1 MFLHMSYK
9 RFVAFG
15 MLAVCIVVPHTPAK
29 ADTTKAELS
38 LQQAAKRVL
47 QQHPQLQIFDWRLK
61 AAAGQQQL
69 AELKPGYELG
79 LQADNAFGTGDMS
92 GVKSLEV
99 TVSLSSVIELGEKR
113 QARMEVANANQAL
126 ILAQQQ
132 ANSLDLLGELTQRYI
147 AVLTLQQKA
156 ALAAQTVSM
165 TEQALALV
173 SQRVQHGATPQAEQL
188 RAQVALRQ
196 AQLQLGLLQAELQ
209 SSKVSL
215 ASLWG
220 SAEADFSQVSGDLFL
235 LSDSPSFRTL
245 YQQVLSTPAIEV
257 YAAQQRVSNAQLALT
272 QSQSVSDVRWQ
283 VGAMRSQEN
292 RDFGV
297 VAGVSVPLFSK
308 QRNQG
313 AVTAAQAA
321 LNAEQ
326 YEKEAKLLSLRA
338 RLYQAWQTHRYSAM
352 AVKDMQRDILPALE
366 QALQQ
371 TEQAY
376 ARGRYGYAE
385 WLSARQ
391 ALQDAQLELVNAAST
406 ALTNQALIE
415 QLAGVALSSGS
426 IMAKL
431 TPTQSSL
438 HIATGTEVSQ

>member
-1 MFLHMSYK
+1 MFLKISCK
-9 RFVAFG
+9 RYAAFG
-15 MLAVCIVVPHTPAK
+15 LFAAGIVLLHTPATAQA
-29 ADTTKAELS
+29 ADADLS

-99 TVSLSSVIELGEKR
+99 TVSLSSVIELGGKR
-113 QARMEVANANQAL
+113 QARAAVANANQAL

-132 ANSLDLLGELTQRYI
+132 ASSLDLLGELTQRYI
-147 AVLTLQQKA
+147 AVLTLQHKV
-156 ALAAQTVSM
+156 ALAVQTVNM
-165 TEQALALV
+165 AEQAFTLV
-173 SQRVQHGATPQAEQL
+173 RQRVQHGAAPQAEQL

-196 AQLQLGLLQAELQ
+196 AQLQQGLLQVELQ
-209 SSKVSL
+209 SSKQLL

-220 SAEADFSQVSGDLFL
+220 ASQVDFNQVSGDLFL
-235 LSDSPSFRTL
+235 LADSPSFQIL
-245 YQQVLSTPAIEV
+245 YQQVLSTPAVEV
-257 YAAQQRVSNAQLALT
+257 YAAQQRVNDAQLALT
-272 QSQSVSDVRWQ
+272 QSQSASDVRWQ
-283 VGAMRSQEN
+283 VGAMRSQES

-297 VAGVSVPLFSK
+297 VAGVSVPLFGN

-313 AVTAAQAA
+313 AVTAAQAE
-321 LNAEQ
+321 LKVVQ
-326 YEKEAKLLSLRA
+326 YEKDAELLRLRA
-338 RLYQAWQTHRYSAM
+338 RLYQAWQAHRYSAM

-376 ARGRYGYAE
+376 SRGRYGYAE

-406 ALTNQALIE
+406 ALSNQALIE
-415 QLAGVALSSGS
+415 QLSGVALGTAAMMKTTS
-426 IMAKL
+426 
-431 TPTQSSL
+431 TQL
-438 HIATGTEVSQ
+438 IATGSGSSK